1 MLLKLIIF
9 AVVAVIIYRFV
20 GGKVP
25 YIDKKKPSDEKHEFG
40 QIETTSEC
48 ATCST
53 YMTEEDAIIYQKKAY
68 CSNEC
73 LERAKKA

>member
-1 MLLKLIIF
+1 VLLKLIIF
-9 AVVAVIIYRFV
+9 AIVAVIIYRFT

-25 YIDKKKPSDEKHEFG
+25 YMDKKKPSDEKHEFG
-40 QIETTSEC
+40 KIETTSEC

-68 CSNEC
+68 CSNKC
-73 LERAKKA
+73 LEKAKKI